1 LKKQHNKRF
10 IESIGQEDLLE
21 ANKLIQSMNSE
32 SDFRNLVRKYSYTA
46 RDILSEKMRKK
57 QKEFDSLTK
66 DSSIKKYKHLKEDFE
81 RFKKALEISQ
91 PQEMRGTFRISD
103 LGVNVK
109 IPIYKVKHFRSQ
121 DFKGKGSKS
130 GFRIIYAHMNKE
142 HKIIFIEFYHKNNKT
157 NHDVKRIKKYFEEY

>member
-1 LKKQHNKRF
+1 MKMAAIKF
-10 IESIGQEDLLE
+10 E
-21 ANKLIQSMNSE
+21 AAPEFRKELI
-32 SDFRNLVRKYSYTA
+32 
-46 RDILSEKMRKK
+46 
-57 QKEFDSLTK
+57 
-66 DSSIKKYKHLKEDFE
+66 SSIKKYRHLEEDFE
-81 RFKKALEISQ
+81 RFKKALEISE

-103 LGVNVK
+103 LGINVK
-109 IPIYKVKHFRSQ
+109 IPIYKVKHFRSL